1 MRFKL
6 LMISLFVMLLFSCEN
21 RQYINTYSSRI
32 DSLAFVLDE
41 YTLSFNNIDTMRIN
55 QELIRIRQILVFKE
69 GPGNINSKDTVKLI
83 KSVEKDFEEF
93 LVVYTSLSN
102 ELVYA
107 KSQLNSFKRDLINS
121 FLSEKQTKL
130 FFEQEKQ
137 SIQVLKLKIE
147 YYGKLIELNIQKI
160 EPLRT
165 GLDH

>member
-1 MRFKL
+1 
-6 LMISLFVMLLFSCEN
+6 MLLFSCEN